1 MPRTKRNVAP
11 VKKGARKGAARRL
24 LNYVFK
30 YYKWQ
35 FLAVAIL
42 VLLNAFCTAVGSYFI
57 GNIVVDEFV
66 LNANQ
71 EIRTME
77 EFMDVTFLGLHF
89 YECIIVMAVI
99 YVVGLFSLYFYNFL
113 MAGIGQG
120 VQKRIR
126 DSLFEKMEELPVSYF
141 DSRTNGDIMS
151 IYSNDV
157 DTLREMLS
165 RALPMA
171 VSALVTMIIYFF
183 IMIFTDVYMT
193 LVVLAFAVVIVLISK
208 YYTKMSAKH
217 FITQQK
223 ALGKTNGYIEE
234 NTAGQRVIKVFNHE
248 EANVEGFD
256 KLNEELR
263 IAGTKANRYA
273 NVLMPTVNQLGN
285 LQYVLLGLLGG
296 LASYY
301 GASSISV
308 LGTHQMT
315 VGIVVSFLLYSKGFS
330 QPIGQ
335 IGQQLNTVALALAGA
350 SRIFDMMDEK
360 PEEDNGYVELVN
372 AKADEKG
379 NPVECKEFTGKWAWK
394 HTHTDGSG
402 TEYKWLEGD
411 IQMEDVNFGYV
422 PEKIVLHDI
431 NLYAKPGQKVA
442 FVGATG
448 AGKTTITNLLT
459 RFYDIQSGKI
469 RYDGINITKIKKAD
483 LRRSLGMVLQDTKL
497 FTGTVRENIRFG
509 NLHATDEEVEAAAK
523 LANADSFIRLL
534 PNGYDTML
542 TAGGASLSQ
551 GQRQLLAIAR
561 AAVAN
566 PPVLILDEATS
577 SIDSRTEKLVQDGMD
592 AIMKGR
598 TIFVI
603 AHRLSTIQNADVIMV
618 LENGRIIERG
628 NHESLLEKK
637 GVYYNL
643 YTGSKKDLD

>member
-11 VKKGARKGAARRL
+11 VAKGAKKGAIRRL
-24 LNYVFK
+24 LSYVNK

-35 FLAVAIL
+35 FAGVIIL
-42 VLLNAFCTAVGSYFI
+42 VFLNALCTAIGSYFI
-57 GNIVVDEFV
+57 GNIVVDHFV
-66 LNANQ
+66 LNENQ
-71 EIRTME
+71 DIRTLE
-77 EFMDVTFLGLHF
+77 EFNNTTFLGMNF
-89 YECIIVMAVI
+89 TTIAIVMSVV
-99 YVVGLFSLYFYNFL
+99 YLVGLVSSYFYNYL
-113 MAGIGQG
+113 MAEVGQG

-126 DSLFEKMEELPVSYF
+126 DNLFEKMETLPVSYF

-165 RALPMA
+165 RAMPMV
-171 VSALVTMIIYFF
+171 VSAFATMVIYFV

-193 LVVLAFAVVIVLISK
+193 LVVLGFAALIVLISK
-208 YYTKMSAKH
+208 YYTKMSSKH
-217 FITQQK
+217 FVAQQIS
-223 ALGKTNGYIEE
+223 LGKANGYIEE
-234 NTAGQRVIKVFNHE
+234 NTSGQRVIKVFNHE
-248 EANVEGFD
+248 NANVKDFD
-256 KLNEELR
+256 VLNEDLR
-263 IAGTKANRYA
+263 INGTKANRYA

-296 LASYY
+296 FATHF
-301 GASSISV
+301 GFSSISV
-308 LGTHQMT
+308 TGAHQMT
-315 VGIVVSFLLYSKGFS
+315 IGIVVSFMLYSKSFS

-335 IGQQLNTVALALAGA
+335 IGQQLNIVALALAGA

-360 PEEDNGYVELVN
+360 PEEDEGYVELVN
-372 AKADEKG
+372 AKADENG
-379 NPVECKEFTGKWAWK
+379 NPIECEEFTAKWAWK

-402 TEYKWLEGD
+402 TDYKWLEGD

-469 RYDGINITKIKKAD
+469 RYDGINITKIKKSD

-509 NLHATDEEVEAAAK
+509 NLHASDEEVEAAAK

-577 SIDSRTEKLVQDGMD
+577 SIDSRTEKLVQEGMD

-618 LENGRIIERG
+618 LENGRIVERG
-628 NHESLLEKK
+628 NHESLLAK
-637 GVYYNL
+637 GGIYSNL
-643 YTGSKKDLD
+643 YNGSKKDLD

>member
-1 MPRTKRNVAP
+1 MAP
-11 VKKGARKGAARRL
+11 VKKGTKRGAIRRL
-24 LNYVFK
+24 LSYVFK

-35 FLAVAIL
+35 FFGVVVL
-42 VLLNAFCTAVGSYFI
+42 VLLNAACTAIGSYFV
-57 GNIVVDEFV
+57 GSIVVDQFV
-66 LNANQ
+66 LDANKQ
-71 EIRTME
+71 IRTYE
-77 EFMDVTFLGLHF
+77 SFMSITFFGLHF
-89 YECIIVMAVI
+89 YEVIIVMSAI
-99 YVVGLFSLYFYNFL
+99 YVVGLLSLYFYNYL
-113 MAGIGQG
+113 MSSVGQG

-126 DSLFEKMEELPVSYF
+126 DSLFEKMENLPISYF

-171 VSALVTMIIYFF
+171 VSAFATMIIYFV

-193 LVVLAFAVVIVLISK
+193 LVVLAFAALIIFISR
-208 YYTKMSAKH
+208 YYTKMSAKY
-217 FITQQK
+217 FVAQQK
-223 ALGKTNGYIEE
+223 SLGKANGYIEE
-234 NTAGQRVIKVFNHE
+234 NTSGQRVVKVFNHE
-248 EANVEGFD
+248 QANVDGFD
-256 KLNEELR
+256 ALNEELR
-263 IAGTKANRYA
+263 INGTTANRYA

-285 LQYVLLGLLGG
+285 LQYVLIGLLGG
-296 LASYY
+296 IATHFQIN
-301 GASSISV
+301 SISV
-308 LGTHQMT
+308 LGAHEMT
-315 VGIVVSFLLYSKGFS
+315 IGIVVSFLLYSKGFS

-335 IGQQLNTVALALAGA
+335 IGQQLNIIALALAGA

-360 PEEDNGYVELVN
+360 PEEDQGYVELVN
-372 AKADEKG
+372 AKEDESG
-379 NPVECKEFTGKWAWK
+379 NPIECKEFTAKWAWK

-402 TEYKWLEGD
+402 TEYKWLKGD
-411 IQMEDVNFGYV
+411 IQMEDVNFGYT
-422 PEKIVLHDI
+422 EDKIVLHDI

-483 LRRSLGMVLQDTKL
+483 LRSSLGMVLQDTKL

-509 NLHATDEEVEAAAK
+509 NLNATDEEIENAAK

-577 SIDSRTEKLVQDGMD
+577 SIDSRTEKMVQDGMD

-618 LENGRIIERG
+618 LESGRIVERG
-628 NHESLLEKK
+628 NHESLLAKK
-637 GVYYNL
+637 GIYSNL
-643 YTGSKKDLD
+643 YNGSKKDLD

>member
-11 VKKGARKGAARRL
+11 VRKGAKKGAAGRL
-24 LNYVFK
+24 LSYVFK

-35 FLAVAIL
+35 FLTVAFL
-42 VLLNAFCTAVGSYFI
+42 VILNALCTAVGSYFI
-57 GNIVVDEFV
+57 GNILVDEFV
-66 LNANQ
+66 LNDAQ
-71 EIRTME
+71 EIRTYTD
-77 EFMDVTFLGLHF
+77 FMDTTFLGLHF

-99 YVVGLFSLYFYNFL
+99 YVVGLLSLYFYNYL

-126 DSLFEKMEELPVSYF
+126 DTLFEKMEELPVSYF

-165 RALPMA
+165 RALPTA
-171 VSALVTMIIYFF
+171 VSAFITMLIYFF

-193 LVVLAFAVVIVLISK
+193 LVVLAFAVIIVLISK

-217 FITQQK
+217 FISQQK
-223 ALGKTNGYIEE
+223 CLGMTNGYIEE
-234 NTAGQRVIKVFNHE
+234 NTSGQRVIKVFNHE

-263 IAGTKANRYA
+263 IAGTRANRYA

-296 LASYY
+296 LASCYNM
-301 GASSISV
+301 SSISV
-308 LGTHQMT
+308 LGSHQMT
-315 VGIVVSFLLYSKGFS
+315 IGIVVSFLLYSKGFS

-335 IGQQLNTVALALAGA
+335 IGQQLNIVALALAGA

-360 PEEDNGYVELVN
+360 PEEDEGYVELVN
-372 AKADEKG
+372 AKADENG
-379 NPVECKEFTGKWAWK
+379 NPVECEEFTGKWAWK

-402 TEYKWLEGD
+402 TDYKWLEGD
-411 IQMEDVNFGYV
+411 IQMEDVDFGYV

-534 PNGYDTML
+534 PDGYDTML

-603 AHRLSTIQNADVIMV
+603 AHRLSTIQNSDVIMV

-643 YTGSKKDLD
+643 YTGSKKDIE

>member
-11 VKKGARKGAARRL
+11 VPKGAKKGAVRRL
-24 LNYVFK
+24 LSYVTK

-35 FLAVAIL
+35 FVGVIIL
-42 VLLNAFCTAVGSYFI
+42 VILNALCTAIGSYFI
-57 GNIVVDEFV
+57 GNIVVDNFV
-66 LNANQ
+66 LNENQ
-71 EIRTME
+71 DIRTLE
-77 EFMDVTFLGLHF
+77 EFNNTTFLGMNF
-89 YECIIVMAVI
+89 TTIAIVMAVI
-99 YVVGLFSLYFYNFL
+99 YLVGLLSLYFYNYL
-113 MAGIGQG
+113 MAEVGQG

-126 DSLFEKMEELPVSYF
+126 DNLFEKMESLPVSYF

-165 RALPMA
+165 RAMPMV
-171 VSALVTMIIYFF
+171 VSAFATMVIYFV

-193 LVVLAFAVVIVLISK
+193 LVVLGFAGLIVLISK

-217 FITQQK
+217 FVAQQK
-223 ALGKTNGYIEE
+223 SLGKANGYIEE
-234 NTAGQRVIKVFNHE
+234 NTSGQRVIKVFNHE
-248 EANVEGFD
+248 NANVEGFD
-256 KLNEELR
+256 ALNEELR
-263 IAGTKANRYA
+263 INGTRANRYA

-296 LASYY
+296 LATYF
-301 GASSISV
+301 GFASISV
-308 LGTHQMT
+308 TGAHQMT
-315 VGIVVSFLLYSKGFS
+315 IGIVISFMLYSKSFS

-335 IGQQLNTVALALAGA
+335 IGQQLNIVALALAGA

-372 AKADEKG
+372 AKADENG
-379 NPVECKEFTGKWAWK
+379 NPVECEEFTARWAWK

-402 TEYKWLEGD
+402 TDYKWLEGD
-411 IQMEDVNFGYV
+411 IQMEDVNFGYN
-422 PEKIVLHDI
+422 PDKIVLHDI

-542 TAGGASLSQ
+542 TSGGASLSQ

-618 LENGRIIERG
+618 LENGRIVERG
-628 NHESLLEKK
+628 NHESLLAK
-637 GVYYNL
+637 GGIYSNL
-643 YTGSKKDLD
+643 YNGSKKDLD